1 WTAPSRGR
9 GRRPPERQS
18 NSKPGRARAGGA
30 AARYSAGASP
40 LLSLLS
46 LSLFLNSQ
54 KANRTSPTTSATL
67 TARTRRG
74 MKKNDPSFQRA
85 KPTRPTAASCRT
97 GLDMG
102 GSMARGTGS
111 LRGKAS
117 GGVAALAPVPRHPD
131 EVQELP
137 RLFSEINLPLVELA
151 QLEGE
156 AQLGTEVVALGRDL
170 ERPGEGPHGLV
181 VCPM

>member
-1 WTAPSRGR
+1 MDRSQQGA

-18 NSKPGRARAGGA
+18 NSKPGRARAGGV
-30 AARYSAGASP
+30 SG
-40 LLSLLS
+40 
-46 LSLFLNSQ
+46 SLFRGRVPLVVLVVLVALPEQ
-54 KANRTSPTTSATL
+54 PEGEQDEPDDERDFD
-67 TARTRRG
+67 RQTRRG